1 MVAELTR
8 ERLGIGDERDV
19 AAGVQAS
26 RRHLH
31 AERPAADHNHR
42 RARGDQ
48 LPEHDRIL
56 NGAQGELPRRA
67 GVSRPAGRVLG
78 CEPFRPR
85 PGGDDKAV
93 VRQPAA
99 VVEPDNLGV
108 NVQSRRT
115 DAEQLGRF
123 VRRLGQFVG
132 RESATVQQRLRQRG
146 AAVRAV
152 ALGADYRQFAVE
164 SGGAQ

>member
-1 MVAELTR
+1 MVR
-8 ERLGIGDERDV
+8 RVSSRDGPERRG
-19 AAGVQAS
+19 
-26 RRHLH
+26 
-31 AERPAADHNHR
+31 RPAASWDASR
-42 RARGDQ
+42 FARE
-48 LPEHDRIL
+48 PEAMTRPSY
-56 NGAQGELPRRA
+56 G
-67 GVSRPAGRVLG
+67 SR
-78 CEPFRPR
+78 
-85 PGGDDKAV
+85 
-93 VRQPAA
+93 AA

-132 RESATVQQRLRQRG
+132 RQSAAVQQRLRQRG